1 MLGNHL
7 SLHLIALA
15 ALAPATL
22 APLRREPERDG
33 LFWGGLLLALAATFA
48 LAAGPALAAGHWR
61 TSFSSALWA
70 STAMSLLLYGLLC
83 RVESAAWKLSPL
95 LMPYLVVLGT
105 MATLWAGAEG
115 PPLDERAPP
124 FWTMLH
130 IAIALVT
137 YALLTLAAIAALGGV
152 LQERA
157 LKRKR
162 PSHLTRRLPA
172 AAEADGMAHALL
184 VSTEVVLGA
193 GLATGSALLYLERHR
208 FFVFD
213 HKTLLS
219 WLAFLA
225 IGGILLARRW
235 WGVRGRAAARWMLLA
250 YLLLTLAFLG
260 VKFVTDIIL

>member
-1 MLGNHL
+1 MFGNVTSHL
-7 SLHLIALA
+7 VALV
-15 ALAPATL
+15 ALTFATL
-22 APLRREPERDG
+22 VPLRREPGRDG
-33 LFWGGLLLALAATFA
+33 PFWGGLALALVATLAVA
-48 LAAGPALAAGHWR
+48 LGPTLGEGQWR
-61 TSFSSALWA
+61 TGFSSALWV
-70 STAMSLLLYGLLC
+70 SVAMTLLLYGLLC
-83 RVESAAWKLSPL
+83 KVEAAAWKVAAL
-95 LMPYLVVLGT
+95 LLPYLLVLGV
-105 MATLWAGAEG
+105 MATLWAGWSG

-130 IAIALVT
+130 IAVALVT
-137 YALLTLAAIAALGGV
+137 YALLTLAAIAALAGF

-157 LKRKR
+157 LKKKR
-162 PSHLTRRLPA
+162 PSALTRRLPA

-184 VSTEVVLGA
+184 ISSEVVLGA
-193 GLATGSALLYLERHR
+193 GLATGSALLYLETRQLM
-208 FFVFD
+208 VLD

-260 VKFVTDIIL
+260 VKFVTDILL